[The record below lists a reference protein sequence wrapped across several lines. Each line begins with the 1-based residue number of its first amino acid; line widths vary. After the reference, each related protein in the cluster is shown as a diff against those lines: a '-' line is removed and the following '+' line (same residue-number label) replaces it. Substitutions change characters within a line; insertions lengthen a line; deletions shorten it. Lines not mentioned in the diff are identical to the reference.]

1 MTYCNDTVMSNDKVQ
16 KILKELEKIRDKG
29 KDPLKQHPHWIE
41 SRKHWDWD
49 VGMYDDLDKD
59 KDEE

>member
-1 MTYCNDTVMSNDKVQ
+1 MSNDKVQ